1 MESSF
6 GTEFKIDLRDSRRNS
21 NVLPSLPS
29 RKLIDHGY
37 LKNLTSKLMVED
49 TLKTSLDSV
58 VTIAELKNAAKTSKS
73 QYSDGYSELSGARK

>member
-1 MESSF
+1 MESSS

-21 NVLPSLPS
+21 NVLPSLLS

-49 TLKTSLDSV
+49 T
-58 VTIAELKNAAKTSKS
+58 
-73 QYSDGYSELSGARK
+73 